1 MFDVMIDTA
10 LLLVFSAY
18 SGSLPWTRG
27 CCSSGEVSCS
37 YSMHKCKSL
46 IYHSAYSCV
55 GLSVVSVPCSHCV
68 ALFAVCSHLH
78 LNCLSLSQL
87 LKESA
92 APDARNGDWRTPLHL
107 AVQGRSRLTV
117 ALLIQHGCSVSA
129 SDIEGASA
137 LSLACQV
144 NKTDTTEED
153 CDADDVCGTGVC
165 ATAHAVVATLVH
177 TGHADVNHTDD
188 FGRSPLHNASA
199 AGIVS
204 IIDTLIAC
212 GADVDARDSQHHTP
226 LFYACR
232 YVLVL
237 LSFYLTILRKPFL
250 F

>member
-1 MFDVMIDTA
+1 VITLFNQSVC
-10 LLLVFSAY
+10 LV
-18 SGSLPWTRG
+18 L
-27 CCSSGEVSCS
+27 SSRVVH
-37 YSMHKCKSL
+37 YL
-46 IYHSAYSCV
+46 I
-55 GLSVVSVPCSHCV
+55 
-68 ALFAVCSHLH
+68 
-78 LNCLSLSQL
+78 LSQL

-144 NKTDTTEED
+144 NETDTTEED
-153 CDADDVCGTGVC
+153 CDDDVCGAGVC
-165 ATAHAVVATLVH
+165 AAAHAVVATLVH

-188 FGRSPLHNASA
+188 FGRSPLHHASA

-212 GADVDARDSQHHTP
+212 GADEDARDSQHHTP

-237 LSFYLTILRKPFL
+237 LYYCPAHALGFVCIGCSSD
-250 F
+250 